1 MRGRTVPETR
11 GNLWLGKESE
21 QIGRGRGAVHSQSA
35 HNFHAAPRTRPSPG
49 SLVLPDSQKI
59 HGRMQNGSEHDAKKK
74 KTTPHFT
81 RIKSQTRSGVWG
93 KTDTQTYT
101 DSKNRVFLK
110 KKIINPGGRS
120 RDETSPY
127 RTGARFE

>member
-1 MRGRTVPETR
+1 M
-11 GNLWLGKESE
+11 
-21 QIGRGRGAVHSQSA
+21 
-35 HNFHAAPRTRPSPG
+35 
-49 SLVLPDSQKI
+49 LPDSQKI

-74 KTTPHFT
+74 KNTPHFT

-110 KKIINPGGRS
+110 KKKINPGGRS

>member
-1 MRGRTVPETR
+1 M
-11 GNLWLGKESE
+11 
-21 QIGRGRGAVHSQSA
+21 
-35 HNFHAAPRTRPSPG
+35 APNT
-49 SLVLPDSQKI
+49 
-59 HGRMQNGSEHDAKKK
+59 MQKK

-110 KKIINPGGRS
+110 KKKINPGGRS